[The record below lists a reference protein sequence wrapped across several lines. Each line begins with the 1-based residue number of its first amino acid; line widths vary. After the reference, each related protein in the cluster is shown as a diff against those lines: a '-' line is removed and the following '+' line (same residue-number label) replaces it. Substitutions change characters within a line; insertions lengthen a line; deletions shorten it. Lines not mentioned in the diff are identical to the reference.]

1 MYRVL
6 SFLVLL
12 LSVGLALGISA
23 IALKSKDP
31 SHFVLAFA
39 AWCGVVW
46 YLRFRRKA
54 LASVA
59 RAHSSKYSSV
69 VAVTPS
75 ALVILALSFALP
87 GIAFSRAGWFE
98 SMRGVWFLYFVLAGG
113 LALVALGILVAF
125 RSLAEAR
132 ANEP

>member
-12 LSVGLALGISA
+12 ASVGIALGISA
-23 IALKSKDP
+23 TALKSWEP

-39 AWCGVVW
+39 AWWGVVW
-46 YLRFRRKA
+46 YLRFVRKG
-54 LASVA
+54 LAGVA
-59 RAHSSKYSSV
+59 RASSSKYSSV
-69 VAVTPS
+69 LAVTPS
-75 ALVILALSFALP
+75 VLVILVLSFALP

-98 SMRGVWFLYFVLAGG
+98 IRGVWFLYFVLAGC

>member
-1 MYRVL
+1 MYRLL

-12 LSVGLALGISA
+12 ASVGIALGISA
-23 IALKSKDP
+23 IALKSLEP

-39 AWCGVVW
+39 AWWGVVW
-46 YLRFRRKA
+46 YLSFRRKA

-59 RAHSSKYSSV
+59 RANSAKYSSV
-69 VAVTPS
+69 IAVTPS
-75 ALVILALSFALP
+75 VLVILVLSFALP
-87 GIAFSRAGWFE
+87 CIALSRAGWFE
-98 SMRGVWFLYFVLAGG
+98 SRGVWFLYFVLAGG